1 MVLNTELVVVC
12 VCGLE
17 HWIDCIRGKKN
28 AEAKIDTVTTAAC
41 TTREM
46 CSLATGVAL
55 VVYLRWLS
63 CACGFG
69 GDMLARNVR
78 AATQEDTWS

>member
-1 MVLNTELVVVC
+1 MNTELVVVC

-46 CSLATGVAL
+46 C
-55 VVYLRWLS
+55 
-63 CACGFG
+63 
-69 GDMLARNVR
+69 
-78 AATQEDTWS
+78 